1 MGWLLS
7 GLQYFGAGE
16 LSSFDDVEIVT
27 VVSLLDHLLASLES
41 DLLNGPNDDVE
52 LRRIQGTEHEGLAE
66 A

>member
-1 MGWLLS
+1 MATY
-7 GLQYFGAGE
+7 QNFGAGE

-41 DLLNGPNDDVE
+41 DLLNGPDDDVE
-52 LRRIQGTEHEGLAE
+52 LRRIQGAEHEGLAE